1 MRYKTHDG
9 DQPSKLETRMG
20 TGAMPGGV
28 SLLGAGAIKKAGKKK
43 ME

>member
-1 MRYKTHDG
+1 MQYKTHDG

-20 TGAMPGGV
+20 TGAGTGGV
-28 SLLGAGAIKKAGKKK
+28 SLSGVGAIKKAGKKK